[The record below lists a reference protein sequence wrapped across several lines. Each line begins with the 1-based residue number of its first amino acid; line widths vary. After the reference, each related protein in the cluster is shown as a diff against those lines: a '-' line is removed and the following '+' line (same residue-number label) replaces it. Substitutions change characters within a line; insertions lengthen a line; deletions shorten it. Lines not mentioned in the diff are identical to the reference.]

1 MVQSDFFEYLKGDT
15 LTKNRLFTCKDEKEA
30 ESAFDIAQFLGFR
43 PFTLPDIRAYFGDD
57 LRAYQQELFEL
68 TKSLYNYYNCKDRKK
83 VLISPIRTLLTNLP
97 KKELF
102 SKIELEFAQS
112 INLKELKERLFYFG
126 YTLCRLLVTPRSRF
140 Y

>member
-43 PFTLPDIRAYFGDD
+43 PFTLPDIRADFGDD

-112 INLKELKERLFYFG
+112 INL
-126 YTLCRLLVTPRSRF
+126 
-140 Y
+140 